1 MLHDE
6 TRKLLIEAWNKTHN
20 AKEIAECFSVN
31 TSTVYRLEKQMHETG
46 SVKTMTS
53 QRGRKHAL
61 TPEDIQNI
69 DRVVQQEPD
78 ITIDEII
85 DKLGLH
91 VCNETVRKAVI
102 KLGYSYKKKSLHASE
117 QERPRCQG
125 KRRNWKKHMSEKD
138 INHLIFLDES
148 GVNINMT
155 RHYAR
160 AWKNRRAVDKTPLNT
175 PCNTTV
181 LSSIRLNGDCAY
193 TVYQGGTT
201 AERFAEYLKTKLL
214 PTLSEADI
222 IVMDNMRSHHAKVVK
237 QLLDSSKVTYL
248 YLPPYSPDLNP
259 IEKMWSKLKA
269 FLRKEKI
276 RMASELPSAISKGF
290 LTIRPKDCIGWFHS
304 CNYVQ

>member
-20 AKEIAECFSVN
+20 AKEIAERFSVN
-31 TSTVYRLEKQMHETG
+31 TSTVYRLEKQMCETG
-46 SVKTMTS
+46 SVKTRTS

-69 DRVVQQEPD
+69 DRVVRQEPD

-85 DKLGLH
+85 DTLGLH

-125 KRRNWKKHMSEKD
+125 KTQKLEKHMSERD
-138 INHLIFLDES
+138 INYLVFLDES

-160 AWKNRRAVDKTPLNT
+160 AWKNRRAVDKTPFNT

-181 LSSIRLNGDCAY
+181 PSSIRLNGDCAY

-222 IVMDNMRSHHAKVVK
+222 IVMDNMRSHHAKAVK

-276 RMASELPSAISKGF
+276 RIASELPSAISKGF
-290 LTIRPKDCIGWFHS
+290 LTIRPKDCIGWFRS

>member
-1 MLHDE
+1 MFVMKQSARQLLNPGIL
-6 TRKLLIEAWNKTHN
+6 TRKNL
-20 AKEIAECFSVN
+20 FMPQSRSV
-31 TSTVYRLEKQMHETG
+31 
-46 SVKTMTS
+46 
-53 QRGRKHAL
+53 
-61 TPEDIQNI
+61 
-69 DRVVQQEPD
+69 PD
-78 ITIDEII
+78 
-85 DKLGLH
+85 
-91 VCNETVRKAVI
+91 VR
-102 KLGYSYKKKSLHASE
+102 E
-117 QERPRCQG
+117 
-125 KRRNWKKHMSEKD
+125 KRRNWKKHMSERD
-138 INHLIFLDES
+138 INYLVFLDES

-222 IVMDNMRSHHAKVVK
+222 IVMDNMRSHHAKAVK

-290 LTIRPKDCIGWFHS
+290 LTIRPTDCIGWFHS